1 MPTALPAEE
10 EEPTVESL
18 WTCKE
23 FKSSNNKLGFHQKA
37 RPMIP
42 KLTQNQTWSSTSLRM
57 TRVSEK
63 HLDTKNF
70 STLQLDKSLNA
81 TKSQSRK
88 VFSKSLNQISNKLIS
103 QSNHTLRYASQTLSS
118 VKRINRKW
126 ILSKKWLSKVWK
138 WDRLL
143 NNRYTLIKINK
154 MLIWAKTKNKLKQH
168 NTALLTAFRILKI
181 MKHLYRTKVSEQTHL
196 WSLGFDSSV
205 EVSRN
210 DLRKFMDPESTASSR
225 ISLSNWLK
233 ISSQQ
238 SKMWRNRAQL
248 TWCLTTFTTPT
259 RSSSSS

>member
-10 EEPTVESL
+10 EEPIVESL

-103 QSNHTLRYASQTLSS
+103 QSNHTLRYASQILSS

-126 ILSKKWLSKVWK
+126 KLSKKWLSKVWK

-143 NNRYTLIKINK
+143 NNKYTLIKINK
-154 MLIWAKTKNKLKQH
+154 MLI
-168 NTALLTAFRILKI
+168 
-181 MKHLYRTKVSEQTHL
+181 
-196 WSLGFDSSV
+196 
-205 EVSRN
+205 
-210 DLRKFMDPESTASSR
+210 
-225 ISLSNWLK
+225 
-233 ISSQQ
+233 
-238 SKMWRNRAQL
+238 
-248 TWCLTTFTTPT
+248 
-259 RSSSSS
+259 